1 MLGLD
6 VQKISQSTINMM
18 STLNI
23 PYFYR
28 LGHIGI
34 LRREAAMSDTV
45 IDQYRPPLDRQKPHI
60 LTPIDRLYSYLRLD
74 QRPNDTQRQLQGC
87 SCPPPAL
94 LS

>member
-6 VQKISQSTINMM
+6 VQKISQSIIIMM

-34 LRREAAMSDTV
+34 LRREAAMSDTA
-45 IDQYRPPLDRQKPHI
+45 IDQYRPPLNRQKPHI
-60 LTPIDRLYSYLRLD
+60 LAPIDRLYSYLRLD
-74 QRPNDTQRQLQGC
+74 QRPDDTQR
-87 SCPPPAL
+87 
-94 LS
+94 